1 VNDARDREAI
11 TLIESSALATRLSR
25 CFDRV
30 EMAWEQSAARRLA
43 RGIGA
48 TLADRRGTALTVAT
62 AAAVALLMQRL
73 APVPE
78 PGAWMVP
85 AAAVL
90 WSAVTLLRTTRSQ

>member
-1 VNDARDREAI
+1 MNDARDREAI
-11 TLIESSALATRLSR
+11 SLIESSALATRLSR
-25 CFDRV
+25 LFDRV
-30 EMAWEQSAARRLA
+30 EVAWERSAARRLA

-48 TLADRRGTALTVAT
+48 TLVDRRGAALTVAT
-62 AAAVALLMQRL
+62 AAVVALMMQRL
-73 APVPE
+73 APVRE